1 MLLVVGLGNPGPAYA
16 RNRHNIGFRVAAA
29 YRELVGGERFARS
42 GSSEIARGRRRGR
55 PLLIM
60 RPLEYMNCSGDAV
73 AAVMRRE
80 KIDPEE
86 ILVVVD
92 DIYLPLGRLRLR
104 KQGGDGGHNGLKSL
118 IDVLASARFARLR
131 FGVGGPPPGRDMKDW
146 VLEDFTAEEEAKV
159 GPAVTAALAVIDT
172 VLGQGID
179 AAMNRWNA
187 PGPDDEERPAGM
199 DGEAGA
205 APPRGRRS
213 GSEEVTT

>member
-1 MLLVVGLGNPGPAYA
+1 VLLVVGLGNPGPAYA

-29 YRELVGGERFARS
+29 YRELIGGERFTRV

-55 PLLIM
+55 PLLLV

-73 AAVMRRE
+73 AAVLRRE
-80 KIDPEE
+80 KMGLEE

-92 DIYLPLGRLRLR
+92 DIYLALGRLRLR

-118 IDVLASARFARLR
+118 IDVLASSRFARLR

-159 GPAVTAALAVIDT
+159 GPAITTALAVIDT

>member
-1 MLLVVGLGNPGPAYA
+1 MLLVVGLGNPGSAYA
-16 RNRHNIGFRVAAA
+16 RNRHNVGFRVAAA
-29 YRELVGGERFARS
+29 YRELSGSERFARV

-55 PLLIM
+55 PLVLV
-60 RPLEYMNCSGDAV
+60 RPLEYMNCSGEAV

-80 KIDPEE
+80 KIGLEE

-118 IDVLASARFARLR
+118 IDVLASSRFARLR
-131 FGVGGPPPGRDMKDW
+131 FGVGGPPLGRDMKDW
-146 VLEDFTAEEEAKV
+146 VLEDFTAEEEEKV
-159 GPAVTAALAVIDT
+159 GPAITTALAVIDT

-179 AAMNRWNA
+179 TAMNRWNT
-187 PGPDDEERPAGM
+187 PGPDDEERPAGGE
-199 DGEAGA
+199 GEAGA